1 MAKHE
6 LPRRGS
12 RPANGLSAL
21 LSLGG
26 RASISALY
34 RVAGKSITRT
44 AFDVIVIE
52 QLVFYGLIEKLNDT
66 EVHLTEAGRVYLGVA
81 KPAEVYIGKLPE
93 PRIGNGFKPLRA
105 RSAMVFRP
113 GAFDYRSAPSVVGG
127 TEVPYKGPTS
137 FAGAKMG
144 ASLPDA

>member
-1 MAKHE
+1 MSKHE

-26 RASISALY
+26 RAAIATLY

-44 AFDVIVIE
+44 SFDVLVIE
-52 QLVFYGLIEKLNDT
+52 QLIFYGLIEKDGADV
-66 EVHLTEAGRVYLGVA
+66 ELTDAGRAYLGVA
-81 KPAEVYIGKLPE
+81 KSTEAWVGKLPE
-93 PRIGNGFKPLRA
+93 PRTGNGFKPLRA

-113 GAFDYRSAPSVVGG
+113 GAFDFRALPSIVAGE
-127 TEVPYKGPTS
+127 EVAYKGPTS
-137 FAGAKMG
+137 FAGAK
-144 ASLPDA
+144 S